1 MLCRRCDGGCFAALF
16 SLGPADT
23 LPPLLLSGGCF
34 AAVFAL
40 LFGRLWR
47 MIRHCGAA
55 YSGGC
60 LATHWLFSWSVGGL
74 GDVVLHVGS
83 SVLGCL
89 AGLGGLVRSSV
100 LWSSF
105 C

>member
-1 MLCRRCDGGCFAALF
+1 ME
-16 SLGPADT
+16 
-23 LPPLLLSGGCF
+23 LLILVD
-34 AAVFAL
+34 A
-40 LFGRLWR
+40 WP
-47 MIRHCGAA
+47 H
-55 YSGGC
+55 
-60 LATHWLFSWSVGGL
+60 HWLFSWSVGGL